1 MLFEKIHNMF
11 FKTPFSQNFL
21 FYMCK
26 IPLKLLIKENNAL
39 LYKNN
44 CKNNQNVHAYVL
56 RLLHDLQLF
65 FIQFPSIFDVINGLT
80 FLKKYV
86 NYMHHIFSFSS
97 CFIFLIYIYF
107 FSLLFSIAQIY
118 NIVTCIFL
126 VLYFSFLYSL

>member
-1 MLFEKIHNMF
+1 MLFEQNPYNMF
-11 FKTPFSQNFL
+11 FKTLFSQSLL

-65 FIQFPSIFDVINGLT
+65 FIQFDVINGLI

-97 CFIFLIYIYF
+97 CFIFLIYIYI